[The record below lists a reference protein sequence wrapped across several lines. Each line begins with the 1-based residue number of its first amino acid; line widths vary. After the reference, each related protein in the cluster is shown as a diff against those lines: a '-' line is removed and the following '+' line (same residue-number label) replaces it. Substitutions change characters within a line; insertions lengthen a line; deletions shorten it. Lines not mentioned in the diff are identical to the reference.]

1 MQVYILRAFAMNLR
15 GLRAVL
21 SYETM
26 SARDPCSECQ
36 HIQTPAFLTNKRSSS
51 LRSRIPVNDDRLHYL
66 TQVCHNKY
74 AFMRLKTPIDRH

>member
-26 SARDPCSECQ
+26 SARDPCSGCK
-36 HIQTPAFLTNKRSSS
+36 HIQTHAFLTNKRSSS
-51 LRSRIPVNDDRLHYL
+51 LRSRIPVNDDLTNLTYL
-66 TQVCHNKY
+66 TVKY
-74 AFMRLKTPIDRH
+74 AIASTFLCV

>member
-26 SARDPCSECQ
+26 SARDPCSECK

-51 LRSRIPVNDDRLHYL
+51 LRSRIPVNDDLTNLTYL
-66 TQVCHNKY
+66 TVKY
-74 AFMRLKTPIDRH
+74 AIASTFLCV

>member
-26 SARDPCSECQ
+26 SARDPCSGCK
-36 HIQTPAFLTNKRSSS
+36 HIQTHAFLTNKRSSS
-51 LRSRIPVNDDRLHYL
+51 LRSRIPGNDDLTNLTYL
-66 TQVCHNKY
+66 TVKY
-74 AFMRLKTPIDRH
+74 AIASTFLCV

>member
-51 LRSRIPVNDDRLHYL
+51 LRSRIPVNDDLTNLTYL
-66 TQVCHNKY
+66 TVKY
-74 AFMRLKTPIDRH
+74 AIASTFLCV

>member
-26 SARDPCSECQ
+26 SAKDPCSGCK
-36 HIQTPAFLTNKRSSS
+36 HIQTHAFLTNKRSSS
-51 LRSRIPVNDDRLHYL
+51 LRSRIPVNDDLTNLTYL
-66 TQVCHNKY
+66 TVKY
-74 AFMRLKTPIDRH
+74 AIASTFLCV